1 MRKLCDVKYFLE
13 IDEMTMYVRRM
24 RTTAVPEHYF
34 WNTIVPEYKIY
45 KGKIDGYQS
54 AEADPNKKIVYLNA
68 QDSPQQL
75 FQICLEAI
83 RQ

>member
-45 KGKIDGYQS
+45 KGKIDGY
-54 AEADPNKKIVYLNA
+54 
-68 QDSPQQL
+68 
-75 FQICLEAI
+75 
-83 RQ
+83 